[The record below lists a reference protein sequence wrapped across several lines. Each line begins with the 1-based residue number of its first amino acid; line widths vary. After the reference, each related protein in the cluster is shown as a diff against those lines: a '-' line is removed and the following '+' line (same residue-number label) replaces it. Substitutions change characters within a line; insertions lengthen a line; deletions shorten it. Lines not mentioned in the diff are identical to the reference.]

1 MIILR
6 RGEAAMILIRLTYFS
21 RIRLQESISDHIREI
36 LSTSVANNRRDN
48 VTGALVHDGKWF
60 AQMLE
65 GRESI
70 VSATFERILRDG
82 RHSDVSLV
90 AMQPIAERRFG
101 AWWMADIAYDE
112 NNSDLF
118 RHYGE
123 SECFDP
129 HLMRPDR
136 LCDLVEALADRAR
149 LIRENK
155 PLAPSN
161 AINAA

>member
-1 MIILR
+1 
-6 RGEAAMILIRLTYFS
+6 MILIRLTYFS
-21 RIRLQESISDHIREI
+21 RIRLQESLNDGLGEI
-36 LSTSVANNRRDN
+36 LTTSIANNRRDN

-60 AQMLE
+60 AQVLE

-70 VSATFERILRDG
+70 VSATFERILRDS

-101 AWWMADIAYDE
+101 AWWMADIAYDK

-129 HLMRPDR
+129 HLMRADR
-136 LCDLVEALADRAR
+136 LCDLVEALAERTK

-155 PLAPSN
+155 SLAPSN